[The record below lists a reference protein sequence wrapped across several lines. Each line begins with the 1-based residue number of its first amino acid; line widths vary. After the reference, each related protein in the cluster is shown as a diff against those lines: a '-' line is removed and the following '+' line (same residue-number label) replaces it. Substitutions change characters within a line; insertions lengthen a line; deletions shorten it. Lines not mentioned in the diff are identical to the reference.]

1 MLADFLLT
9 PKQQRI
15 LGAFLLNPARS
26 YAISDIFELADGG
39 RSSTQAFVKLLVDAQ
54 VLRIDSSQ
62 RGTRYAANTEHP
74 LYPELRQIAVKSFG
88 IKEPLEAALAE
99 LNGEAPRQ
107 VERAFIFGSIAKGTD
122 TAESDIDVMLIGDV
136 RLGRASRVMEAASR
150 RLGREVHVNVY
161 PAAEWE
167 ELRLADPVVRAINE
181 GPRIELDT
189 TPSAHAGAV

>member
-15 LGAFLLNPARS
+15 LGAFLLNPERT
-26 YAISDIFELADGG
+26 YAISDIFEMADGG
-39 RSSTQAFVKLLVDAQ
+39 RSSTQTFVKLLVDAK
-54 VLRIDSSQ
+54 VLRIDTSQ
-62 RGTRYAANTEHP
+62 RGTRYAANAAHP

-88 IKEPLEAALAE
+88 IKEPLESALAE
-99 LNGEAPRQ
+99 LQGQ
-107 VERAFIFGSIAKGTD
+107 VECAFIFGSIAKGTD

-136 RLGRASRVMEAASR
+136 RIGRATRVMDGASQ
-150 RLGREVHVNVY
+150 RLGRDVHVNVY

-167 ELRLADPVVRAINE
+167 ELRISDPVVRAIDE

-189 TPSAHAGAV
+189 SPPTHTGAG